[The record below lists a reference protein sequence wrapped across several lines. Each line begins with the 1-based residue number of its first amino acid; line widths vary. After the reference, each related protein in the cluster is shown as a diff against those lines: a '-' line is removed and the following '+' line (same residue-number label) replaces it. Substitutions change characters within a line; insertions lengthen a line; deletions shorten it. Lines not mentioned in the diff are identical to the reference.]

1 MREIYYSEGFGSKHS
16 IKILRFFRFNQ
27 SIIKYRGQLVYQG
40 GDGLLWEIFLRSEFL
55 CNSLVMCHVN
65 WGVRQ
70 GTAPGDH
77 ASFGQGRHRCTTVE
91 TAGFRRTSKKR
102 PEIRFHTHFV
112 HLRLLLS
119 NSFKAA
125 LIFLNIPQCCHNT
138 RTFVAK
144 QQTALRSQM

>member
-1 MREIYYSEGFGSKHS
+1 MREIYCSEGFGSKHS
-16 IKILRFFRFNQ
+16 IKILCFVRFNQ
-27 SIIKYRGQLVYQG
+27 NIVKYRGQLVYQG
-40 GDGLLWEIFLRSEFL
+40 GDEFLGEIFLRSEFL

-70 GTAPGDH
+70 GTVPALAKVDTDVLQWKPLD
-77 ASFGQGRHRCTTVE
+77 SDVLQ
-91 TAGFRRTSKKR
+91 KKR
-102 PEIRFHTHFV
+102 PEIRFHTHSV

-138 RTFVAK
+138 RTFAAK
-144 QQTALRSQM
+144 QQTALRAQM

>member
-1 MREIYYSEGFGSKHS
+1 MREMYYSEGFGSKHS

-27 SIIKYRGQLVYQG
+27 SIIKYRGQPVYQG

-70 GTAPGDH
+70 GTAPALAKVDTDVLQWKPLDSDVH
-77 ASFGQGRHRCTTVE
+77 Q
-91 TAGFRRTSKKR
+91 KKR

-119 NSFKAA
+119 NSFKSA